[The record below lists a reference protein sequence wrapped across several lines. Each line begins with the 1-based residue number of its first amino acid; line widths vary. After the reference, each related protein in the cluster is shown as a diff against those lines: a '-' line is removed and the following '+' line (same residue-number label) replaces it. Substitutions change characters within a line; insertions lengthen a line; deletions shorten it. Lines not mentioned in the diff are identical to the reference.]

1 MMKNYWANFIKY
13 RHLLREL
20 VINDIKLKY
29 RRSVLGI
36 IWSVLQ
42 PLMMMVVL
50 TLVFSNLFKSDIP
63 YFPVYVL
70 TGRIVWDLYYQG
82 TASSMGSVV
91 ANASLIKKVYVPKY
105 IFPLARCL
113 SSLVNTGF
121 SLVALLIVMLVVGV
135 KITPVILLL
144 PIPIFYVFLFATGVG
159 LLLSA
164 YNVFFRDISYLYEV
178 FTTAWMYFTPLF
190 YPPTVLPEKYQ
201 FIFTINPL
209 YYMVDFFRQIVMYQS
224 FPTVKDNIICL
235 SIGIVSFIIGF
246 YAFYKK
252 QDKFILYV

>member
-1 MMKNYWANFIKY
+1 MINYWANFTKY
-13 RHLLREL
+13 RPLLKEL
-20 VINDIKLKY
+20 VITDIKLKY

-36 IWSVLQ
+36 VWSVLQ
-42 PLMMMVVL
+42 PLLMMIVL

-70 TGRIVWDLYYQG
+70 TGRIIWDLYYQG
-82 TASSMGSVV
+82 SASPMGAIV

-113 SSLVNTGF
+113 SSLVNTAF
-121 SLVALLIVMLVVGV
+121 SMVALFVVMLAVGV
-135 KITPVILLL
+135 DITPICLLI

-159 LLLSA
+159 LLLSS

-190 YPPTVLPEKYQ
+190 YPPNVLPEKYQ
-201 FIFTINPL
+201 FIFDFNPL
-209 YYMVDFFRQIVMYQS
+209 YYMVTFFRDIVMYQT
-224 FPTVKDNIICL
+224 FPGVKENLICL
-235 SIGIVSFIIGF
+235 GIGVISFVVGL
-246 YAFYKK
+246 YTFYKK